1 MKITY
6 LKYSDNNLMI
16 NSWVITE
23 GRGAGGGGKRTVRDQ
38 FDLIIT
44 RVIFMEKV
52 KFSLSVEVR

>member
-23 GRGAGGGGKRTVRDQ
+23 GGGGRKRTVRDQ

>member
-23 GRGAGGGGKRTVRDQ
+23 GRGAGGAVAS
-38 FDLIIT
+38 
-44 RVIFMEKV
+44 MEAV
-52 KFSLSVEVR
+52 SGSCP

>member
-23 GRGAGGGGKRTVRDQ
+23 GGGGGKRTVRDQ